1 MKMKRILKGKCA
13 ACYLLALLLAYG
25 LKTHYSRA
33 TSEELGW
40 MLTPTAAAVEHLS
53 GLDFERER
61 GEGYINRARR
71 VIIAPSCAGVNFLIA
86 AACMAIFSYTHCMP
100 TFAGK
105 AAWFGGSLLASYLLT
120 IAVNA
125 VRIVLA
131 MSLFQARWAA
141 RFDAAQLHRLA
152 GIAVYCSA
160 LCGFFLLL
168 GRVARRSLPQAESRR
183 FASLAPIFW
192 YAAIAILVPLLN
204 PNYQGDRLGM
214 LNHAAVVLI
223 GSFTVWGLLTLLRK
237 SLSRRFSLDFMR
249 RAWHDETHSVQSN
262 KL

>member
-1 MKMKRILKGKCA
+1 MKRIKTCA
-13 ACYLLALLLAYG
+13 VCYLLALLLAYG

-53 GLDFERER
+53 GLEFERER

-100 TFAGK
+100 TFTGK

-152 GIAVYCSA
+152 GIAVYSSA

-168 GRVARRSLPQAESRR
+168 GRIARRSSPQAESRR
-183 FASLAPIFW
+183 FASLVAPIFW
-192 YAAIAILVPLLN
+192 YAAIAILVPLFN
-204 PNYQGDRLGM
+204 PNYQGDRLRL

-237 SLSRRFSLDFMR
+237 SLSQRFSLDFMR
-249 RAWHDETHSVQSN
+249 RAWHDETHGVHSK